1 MNLST
6 GPKGVRWFTRAEHPV
21 MGNHETS
28 PSICFWQLRVKQN
41 NEIKLS
47 VIQKEFASAFTPHPK
62 PFL

>member
-6 GPKGVRWFTRAEHPV
+6 GPKGVRWFTREEHPV

-47 VIQKEFASAFTPHPK
+47 VIQK
-62 PFL
+62 